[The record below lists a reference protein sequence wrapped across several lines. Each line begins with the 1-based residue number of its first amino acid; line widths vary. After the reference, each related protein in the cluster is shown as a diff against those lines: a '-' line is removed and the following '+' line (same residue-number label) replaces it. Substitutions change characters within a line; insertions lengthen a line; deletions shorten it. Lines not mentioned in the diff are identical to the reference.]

1 MRRRRILSS
10 ILGFLLLAAAVSA
23 TAASAQPIAIGD
35 TTTLRSEILDEERTL
50 LVYLPQGYDTS
61 AERYPVLYLL
71 DGETRFHHTTGTVQS
86 LARSGHI
93 PQMIVVGVTNTDRTR
108 DLTPA
113 WSGEDDPDDNWN
125 ENLLA
130 GSGGA
135 DNFLRFLGDELVPH
149 VDSTYRTAPF
159 RLLVGHSFGGLF
171 AVHALTSEPDLFGAV
186 LAISPSLHWDGGMP
200 VERAAELFAARPD
213 FTGHFYVT
221 MADEGGEMM
230 TEYRELQSLL
240 RHRAPAGLS
249 WQARL
254 FDGEDHGSV
263 PIPSVHLALKAF
275 YPRWRTPAFAL
286 DEGLKAVEGHF
297 AALSADYGYPV
308 PVPENVV
315 NNLGYRFLGQDKV
328 EEAVAVFESNVERYP
343 GSANVYD
350 SLGEGLEAAGKLEK
364 ARELYERAHK
374 MGQEQEDPNTAA
386 YLGHLEA
393 VTEKLS
399 AGP

>member
-1 MRRRRILSS
+1 MRRRRILGSV
-10 ILGFLLLAAAVSA
+10 LGFLLLAA
-23 TAASAQPIAIGD
+23 TASAQPIAIGEA
-35 TTTLRSEILDEERTL
+35 TTLRSEILDEERTL
-50 LVYLPQGYDTS
+50 LTYLPPGYDTS
-61 AERYPVLYLL
+61 TERYPVLYLL

-93 PQMIVVGVTNTDRTR
+93 PQMIVVGITNTDRTR

-130 GSGGA
+130 AGGGG
-135 DNFLRFLGDELVPH
+135 DHFLRFLGEELVPH
-149 VDSTYRTAPF
+149 VESTYRTVPF

-171 AVHALTSEPDLFGAV
+171 ALHALTSEPELFDAV
-186 LAISPSLHWDGGMP
+186 LSISPSLHWDGGMP
-200 VERAAELFAARPD
+200 VERAAELFAARPELK
-213 FTGHFYVT
+213 GHFYVT

-230 TEYRELQSLL
+230 VQYRDLETLL
-240 RHRAPAGLS
+240 RHRAPAGLH
-249 WQARL
+249 WKARL

-297 AALSADYGYPV
+297 AALSADYGYEV
-308 PVPENVV
+308 PVPENVI

-328 EEAVAVFESNVERYP
+328 EEAIAIFKSNVDRHP

-350 SLGEGLEAAGKLEK
+350 SLGEGLEAAGKLEA
-364 ARELYERAHK
+364 ARQLYDRAHK

-393 VTEKLS
+393 VTDKLA